1 MSELKDLIKKHKK
14 VEVQIKK
21 ITEDRLNDRTSE
33 SWAELRKLK
42 KIKLK
47 LKEKINRQKKIK
59 YYLI

>member
-1 MSELKDLIKKHKK
+1 MSDIKDLIKKHKK

-21 ITEDRLNDRTSE
+21 VTEDRLNDRTSE

-47 LKEKINRQKKIK
+47 LKEKINKQKKN
-59 YYLI
+59 